1 LPKTLVSMVSPD
13 PALFYTLIPSPLGPI
28 GIVATPRGLCRV
40 SFRVRDASAFRKD
53 LQKEYDCSPVRR
65 DRRFHKI
72 ANRLQAYF
80 EGKPVRFNAALDLR
94 AGTSFQKK
102 VWDFLRNIP
111 HGQTR
116 SYRDV
121 ARAIGRPHSFR
132 AVGGACGSNP
142 VGIIIPC
149 HRVINTGGKMG
160 GFSGGL
166 RSKRYLLRL
175 EGSSPFRK
183 RG

>member
-94 AGTSFQKK
+94 AGGG
-102 VWDFLRNIP
+102 RAA
-111 HGQTR
+111 
-116 SYRDV
+116 
-121 ARAIGRPHSFR
+121 ARGTVSGRGMWEQLVSAI
-132 AVGGACGSNP
+132 AQ
-142 VGIIIPC
+142 
-149 HRVINTGGKMG
+149 
-160 GFSGGL
+160 
-166 RSKRYLLRL
+166 
-175 EGSSPFRK
+175 
-183 RG
+183 